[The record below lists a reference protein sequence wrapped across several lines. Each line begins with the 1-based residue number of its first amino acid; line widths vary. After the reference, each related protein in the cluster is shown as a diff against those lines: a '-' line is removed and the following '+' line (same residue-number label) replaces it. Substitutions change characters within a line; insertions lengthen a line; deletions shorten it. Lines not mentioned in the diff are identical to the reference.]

1 MKNMLTVTG
10 FPKSIWH
17 SVQFTT
23 GVRKQAEELRE
34 RIRQQ
39 AGGDE
44 IEMQR
49 LERELDM
56 TEEELDM
63 EAEHFDELASR
74 LSPAQQTRLADTM
87 RQIRALEDV
96 RDTLAVEKERRVR
109 RAEGDWEDNT
119 PPNEPAD
126 DDETK
131 WDEVPDDEL
140 ERRQVY
146 WDDDEPFFE
155 TGAAPG
161 AEIEMGAL
169 GGRSG
174 RT

>member
-1 MKNMLTVTG
+1 MAPRVKPGSRTRTSAVIKSDSEEAALQKQMKNMLTVSG

-23 GVRKQAEELRE
+23 GVRKQAEVLRE

-49 LERELDM
+49 LERELDL

-63 EAEHFDELASR
+63 EAGHFDELASR

-87 RQIRALEDV
+87 RQIRALEDG
-96 RDTLAVEKERRVR
+96 RDTLAVDKERRIR
-109 RAEGDWEDNT
+109 LAEGDDYEDNT

-126 DDETK
+126 EERH
-131 WDEVPDDEL
+131 EV
-140 ERRQVY
+140 
-146 WDDDEPFFE
+146 
-155 TGAAPG
+155 
-161 AEIEMGAL
+161 
-169 GGRSG
+169 GRIA
-174 RT
+174 